1 MVDELWTLI
10 SNVSLDGTVD
20 RERLAL
26 LMLRY
31 FVQRY
36 RFDTDEKIF
45 ERLTCTVPAKIMQ
58 ATKMVSLKILFSF
71 VTCNWSV

>member
-10 SNVSLDGTVD
+10 SNVSLDRTVD

-45 ERLTCTVPAKIMQ
+45 ERLTSTVPAKIMQ
-58 ATKMVSLKILFSF
+58 ATKMVSLKI
-71 VTCNWSV
+71 

>member
-45 ERLTCTVPAKIMQ
+45 ERLTSTVLAKIMQ
-58 ATKMVSLKILFSF
+58 ATKMVSLKI
-71 VTCNWSV
+71 